1 MTKQTIRKNIIDKAK
16 CIVIKVGSAVLAGH
30 HQSGLDSKVFH
41 NLANGIS
48 KLKDNN
54 REIVLVSSGAIAIG
68 MKKMGFKER
77 PKSISEKQAIASIG
91 QVSLMSMY
99 EKAFA
104 PLDVKVAQILLTHD
118 DIADKKRFLNARHTI
133 KTLFDF
139 GIIPII
145 NENDTVAVEEIK
157 FGDNDNLAALVTHL
171 VDADL
176 LVILT
181 DTDGLY
187 SGDPRHDKSAKLIQ
201 FVDDIDSLAIK
212 SLGTAGR
219 FGTGGFASKVM
230 AAKKAGEFDVP
241 TIVVNGND
249 KEIFKKVFDGKE
261 VGTFFMAREKRTKC
275 A

>member
-1 MTKQTIRKNIIDKAK
+1 MTKQTIRKNLINKAK
-16 CIVIKVGSAVLAGH
+16 RIVIKIGSAVLAGH
-30 HQSGLDSKVFH
+30 HLEGLDSKVFN
-41 NLANGIS
+41 NLANSIS
-48 KLKDNN
+48 ELKNN
-54 REIVLVSSGAIAIG
+54 DRKIVLVSSGAIAIG
-68 MKKMGFKER
+68 MKKMSLHEK
-77 PKSISEKQAIASIG
+77 PKTISGKQAIASIG

-99 EKAFA
+99 EKVFA
-104 PLDVKVAQILLTHD
+104 PMDIKVAQILLTHD
-118 DIADKKRFLNARHTI
+118 DIADKKRFQNARHTI

-181 DTDGLY
+181 DTDGLF
-187 SGDPRHDKSAKLIQ
+187 STDPRHDKSAKLIPY
-201 FVDDIDSLAIK
+201 VDDIDSLAVK
-212 SLGTAGR
+212 TLGTSGK
-219 FGTGGFASKVM
+219 FGTGGFASKVS

-249 KEIFKKVFDGKE
+249 KEILKKVFEGKE
-261 VGTFFMAREKRTKC
+261 VGTFFMAKKK
-275 A
+275 